1 MEKKQPLV
9 SVIVPV
15 YNVEA
20 YLAECVESVRNQTD
34 PELEIILVDDGS
46 TDGSG
51 RLCDALAA
59 QDARIR
65 VIHKENGG
73 QAEARNVGIESAHGI
88 YLYFLDSD
96 DGIRYQNTLK
106 IMVEACES
114 SGADAAFAP
123 LQDVASLNAQPRCFS
138 VGESPEILSRE
149 ETMSRMLLHEGIGHC
164 AGGAFFRR
172 EVWTGLEFPKG
183 KIYEDYAV
191 LYQAVERCEKAV
203 VFSEPMYN
211 YRIRSGST
219 MKKKI
224 TEKNLI
230 LLEIGESVTK
240 QITQAVPDLS
250 EKAEYLQLVT
260 YLKLLKGILD
270 GGFGNYPEAQKR
282 IVSFVREHRS
292 LVCRSWAKKADR
304 IKVETLLL
312 NKHLFYWVY
321 ELGERR
327 NQKKLES

>member
-1 MEKKQPLV
+1 MEKKRPLI

-15 YNVEA
+15 YNVED
-20 YLAECVESVRNQTD
+20 YLAECVESVQNQTY

-59 QDARIR
+59 QDARIQ

-73 QAEARNVGIESAHGI
+73 QAEARNVGIESARGT

-96 DGIRYQNTLK
+96 DGIRYQNTLE

-123 LQDVASLNAQPRCFS
+123 LQDVASLKEPLKCFMT
-138 VGESPEILSRE
+138 EKSPEILSRE

-164 AGGAFFRR
+164 AGGAFFKR
-172 EVWTGLEFPKG
+172 EVWNDLKFPNG

-211 YRIRSGST
+211 YRIRSDST

-230 LLEIGESVTK
+230 LLEIGESVTR
-240 QITQAVPDLS
+240 QIAEAVPALK
-250 EKAEYLQLVT
+250 EKAEYLQMVT
-260 YLKLLKGILD
+260 YLKLLKSILD
-270 GGFGNYPEAQKR
+270 GGFGNYPEAQER